1 MGAISSSLPS
11 PSPSPS
17 PSPIDLR
24 VDDGSVLERAHKSI
38 TKVGVM
44 IRLDVCKN
52 KRLSLRERAVQV
64 SAHAVVDM
72 LLENTRHGLVSVV
85 APVDAQI
92 ADDVAGAVRR
102 LLEEYGG
109 VRELSIDSSI
119 VTMSGAYSPG
129 LHVAMCV
136 FI

>member
-1 MGAISSSLPS
+1 MGAISSLPS
-11 PSPSPS
+11 ESLSQP

-24 VDDGSVLERAHKSI
+24 VDDGSVLKRAHKSI
-38 TKVGVM
+38 TKCGGVM
-44 IRLDVCKN
+44 IRVDVCKN
-52 KRLSLRERAVQV
+52 KQLLLRERAVQV

-102 LLEEYGG
+102 LLDEYGG
-109 VRELSIDSSI
+109 VRELSIDTSI
-119 VTMSGAYSPG
+119 VTMSAAYTPG

-136 FI
+136 FV